1 MIAQAMADALPL
13 PSSRTTDCQRRTVLR
28 GAAGLVLA
36 WLTPVRAFAQE
47 PQGPPPAEG
56 DLLVRVDDANLIPIA
71 PDDVPFDGRGMM
83 VWAITPKGDVVKN
96 SPMHRIIVARLNPA
110 SLAEG
115 TRALAADDVVAYS
128 AICTHNGC
136 EVDEPLGDSQ
146 TIFCSCHSS
155 TFDPRESGAVIGGPA
170 HRRLPQLPVRQV
182 DGRIVVAGP
191 FTATPGYGPL

>member
-1 MIAQAMADALPL
+1 MAETLPL
-13 PSSRTTDCQRRTVLR
+13 PSARPTDCQRRTVLR
-28 GAAGLVLA
+28 GAAAGFVLA

-56 DLLVRVDDANLIPIA
+56 DLLVRVDDPNLIPIS

-83 VWAITPKGDVVKN
+83 VWAIATKGDVVKN

-136 EVDEPLGDSQ
+136 EVDEPLGESQ

>member
-1 MIAQAMADALPL
+1 MADT
-13 PSSRTTDCQRRTVLR
+13 PSLLSAPTIYCQRRTVLR
-28 GAAGLVLA
+28 GAAAGLVLA
-36 WLTPVRAFAQE
+36 WLTPVRAFAQDA
-47 PQGPPPAEG
+47 QGPPPAEG
-56 DLLVRVDDANLIPIA
+56 DLLVRVDDAVLIPIA

-96 SPMHRIIVARLNPA
+96 APMHRIIVARLNPA
-110 SLAEG
+110 TLAEG
-115 TRALAADDVVAYS
+115 TRALAADDLVAYS

-136 EVDEPLGDSQ
+136 EVDAPLGESQ

-170 HRRLPQLPVRQV
+170 PRRLPQLPLKQV
-182 DGRIVVAGP
+182 DGRIVVAGA

>member
-1 MIAQAMADALPL
+1 MAKTFPL
-13 PSSRTTDCQRRTVLR
+13 PSPRSTECQRRTVLR
-28 GAAGLVLA
+28 GAAAGLVLA

-47 PQGPPPAEG
+47 AQGPPPAAG

-83 VWAITPKGDVVKN
+83 VWAITPKGYVVKN
-96 SPMHRIIVARLNPA
+96 SPMYRIIVARLNPA
-110 SLAEG
+110 TLTEG
-115 TRALAADDVVAYS
+115 TRALAADDVVGYS

-136 EVDEPLGDSQ
+136 EVDEPLGESQ

-170 HRRLPQLPVRQV
+170 PRRLPQLPLKQV
-182 DGRIVVAGP
+182 DGRIVVAGG

>member
-1 MIAQAMADALPL
+1 
-13 PSSRTTDCQRRTVLR
+13 VLR

-47 PQGPPPAEG
+47 SQGPPPADG
-56 DLLVRVDDANLIPIA
+56 DLLVRVGDANLIPIA

-96 SPMHRIIVARLNPA
+96 GPMHRIIVARLNPA
-110 SLAEG
+110 TLAEG
-115 TRALAADDVVAYS
+115 TRALAADDLVAYS

-136 EVDEPLGDSQ
+136 EVDEPLGESQ

-170 HRRLPQLPVRQV
+170 PRRLPQLPLKQV
-182 DGRIVVAGP
+182 DGRIVVAGV